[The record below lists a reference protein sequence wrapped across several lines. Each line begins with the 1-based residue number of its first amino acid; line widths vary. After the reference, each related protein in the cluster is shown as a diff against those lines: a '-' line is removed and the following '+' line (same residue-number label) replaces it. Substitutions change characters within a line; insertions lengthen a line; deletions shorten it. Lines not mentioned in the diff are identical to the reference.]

1 MLFLLKEIYKR
12 DLNTYHVKVQFVKN
26 VGAYITK
33 TNLNTYHVK
42 VQYAA
47 GVDLFIS
54 LHNLNTYHVKVQF
67 GNLQHMLLKY

>member
-42 VQYAA
+42 VQFVNRQMLANRERFKY
-47 GVDLFIS
+47 IS
-54 LHNLNTYHVKVQF
+54 C
-67 GNLQHMLLKY
+67 

>member
-42 VQYAA
+42 VQSVLADSTFLTSSFKY
-47 GVDLFIS
+47 IS
-54 LHNLNTYHVKVQF
+54 C
-67 GNLQHMLLKY
+67 